1 MKDLRQAIQNES
13 AKKVAEAVP
22 LPTKKDF
29 DRIVQIIQ
37 AYRRASIRLTGV
49 DEVAQ
54 YRDDAI
60 RNHQIAGNNYDRYAG
75 EYNVVNK
82 DSNMR
87 HVFELPEGLIRAI
100 GKEYPLIFT
109 TKKHF
114 AWFAKNFRELRLTDK
129 Y

>member
-60 RNHQIAGNNYDRYAG
+60 RNHQIAGNNYEHLCLG
-75 EYNVVNK
+75 
-82 DSNMR
+82 S
-87 HVFELPEGLIRAI
+87 G
-100 GKEYPLIFT
+100 
-109 TKKHF
+109 
-114 AWFAKNFRELRLTDK
+114 
-129 Y
+129 